1 MPNRGTWKYQ
11 LVCGMMKSCN
21 STASEMLLVR
31 LPTVVGTKNIL
42 AGEIEKRIYP
52 TALYM
57 NSGGT
62 VLSGMTLESDNSR

>member
-1 MPNRGTWKYQ
+1 MPNRGTCEYQ
-11 LVCGMMKSCN
+11 LVCGRMKSCN
-21 STASEMLLVR
+21 STACEMLPVR

-42 AGEIEKRIYP
+42 AGEIEKRIYS

-57 NSGGT
+57 NSGAT

>member
-1 MPNRGTWKYQ
+1 
-11 LVCGMMKSCN
+11 
-21 STASEMLLVR
+21 MLPVR

-42 AGEIEKRIYP
+42 AGEIEKRIYS

-57 NSGGT
+57 NSGAT